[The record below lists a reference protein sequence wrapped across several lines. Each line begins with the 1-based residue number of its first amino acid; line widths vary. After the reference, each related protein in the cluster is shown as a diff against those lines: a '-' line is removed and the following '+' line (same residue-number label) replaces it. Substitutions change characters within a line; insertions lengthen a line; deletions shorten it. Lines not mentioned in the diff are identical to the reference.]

1 MYKHKKMT
9 VIKVKITKFL
19 DLILKL
25 LISCEKVIQKKNID
39 IE

>member
-25 LISCEKVIQKKNID
+25 LISLVKVIQKKKI
-39 IE
+39 ISE